1 MSSLCQ
7 ALECASFCGGKT
19 AFSFP
24 GEGDRD
30 SDFLCWGSLLP
41 SAGEGHSG
49 WHLHRGKGK
58 DWVTRV
64 TPPVSPRGLS
74 YPSSWVCGTS
84 IIHVMTRFLF
94 SLDQCG
100 LVITPTSTFT
110 GASTPLVKVGWP
122 PGRCIHYLNVGID
135 RCKWLNREVWNC
147 WESKWD
153 WTRKPVCFMSILLP

>member
-7 ALECASFCGGKT
+7 ALGCASFCGGKT
-19 AFSFP
+19 AFCFP
-24 GEGDRD
+24 GKEDRD
-30 SDFLCWGSLLP
+30 SDFPCWGSLLP

-49 WHLHRGKGK
+49 WHLCGGKGK

-64 TPPVSPRGLS
+64 TPSVSPRGLS
-74 YPSSWVCGTS
+74 CPSSWVRGTS
-84 IIHVMTRFLF
+84 IIHIMTHFLF
-94 SLDQCG
+94 SLGQCG

-110 GASTPLVKVGWP
+110 GAFTPRSRLAD
-122 PGRCIHYLNVGID
+122 RLADASIYLNVGID